1 MISMKVPVA
10 NVAFDDLTMPEAV
23 TRIVQMAQKTDRP
36 RFVCTGNLDHLVLLS
51 RDAEFRQVYGVADLV
66 LADGAP
72 VVWLSRLNRGGRALR
87 ERVAGSDL
95 FWEMARASSSTGIR
109 LFLLG
114 GAPGAADAA
123 AEAVR
128 RRYPSAQ
135 ICGTDCPPAARFDD
149 PEEQERIR
157 RVVREAQ
164 PDILLVAFGAPKQEK
179 WIAAHKD
186 EIGVPVSIGVGG
198 TFEMASGIVKRAPQ
212 WAQRCGL
219 EWAFRCAQEPGRLFR
234 RYFLKDLPFL
244 ALLTSRALAAR
255 VRA

>member
-1 MISMKVPVA
+1 MIMRIPVA

-23 TRIVQMAQKTDRP
+23 GQIVQMAQKTDRP

-72 VVWLSRLNRGGRALR
+72 IIWLSRLNKDGRALR

-95 FWEMARASSSTGIR
+95 FWEMARASASTGIR

-123 AEAVR
+123 ADAVHL
-128 RRYPSAQ
+128 RYPSAQ
-135 ICGTDCPPAARFDD
+135 ICGTYCPPIARFDD
-149 PEEQERIR
+149 PEEQEHIR
-157 RVVREAQ
+157 SIVRAAQ

-179 WIAAHKD
+179 WIAGHKD

-198 TFEMASGIVKRAPQ
+198 TFEMASGLVKRAPL

-219 EWAFRCAQEPGRLFR
+219 EWAFRCAQEPMRLFR
-234 RYFLKDLPFL
+234 RYFLQDLPFL
-244 ALLTSRALAAR
+244 LKLTARAMMTR
-255 VRA
+255 H